1 MGQGDPRH
9 RRQARLM
16 ARHVPP
22 RKLGSLGAVRA
33 RIDRID
39 RALVPLL
46 AKRFACAE
54 RAADFK
60 TSAAQANAQ
69 ARAAAVVANARALAR
84 RYGAPEAAVVRVYR
98 AMIAA
103 GVALERRLIA
113 VRKNS

>member
-1 MGQGDPRH
+1 
-9 RRQARLM
+9 M

-39 RALVPLL
+39 RAL
-46 AKRFACAE
+46 
-54 RAADFK
+54 
-60 TSAAQANAQ
+60 
-69 ARAAAVVANARALAR
+69 AR
-84 RYGAPEAAVVRVYR
+84 RYGAPEAAVARVYR

-113 VRKNS
+113 VRNNS

>member
-1 MGQGDPRH
+1 MAKRVSTS
-9 RRQARLM
+9 RL
-16 ARHVPP
+16 
-22 RKLGSLGAVRA
+22 LSLKAVRA

-46 AKRFACAE
+46 AERFACVE
-54 RAADFK
+54 RAAQFK
-60 TSAAQANAQ
+60 TSGAQAKAP

-84 RYGAPEAAVVRVYR
+84 GYGAPEAAVARVYR

-113 VRKNS
+113 TRKK